1 MKIKDLMKKP
11 IVIEH
16 DMMLSDAA
24 KLMTKYS
31 ISSLLIVNDGE
42 VLGIITYHDLVR
54 NFGESKKVSEVMTRK
69 VVSVK
74 EGDKLQSAIE
84 IWREK
89 EIGVFPVLNSK
100 GKLVGIL
107 DSKDILKS
115 WDNED
120 YIID

>member
-1 MKIKDLMKKP
+1 MKIKDLMKRP
-11 IVIEH
+11 VVIEH
-16 DMMLSDAA
+16 DMMLCDAA

-42 VLGIITYHDLVR
+42 VFGIITYHDLVR
-54 NFGESKKVSEVMTRK
+54 NFGESKKVSEIMTRQ
-69 VVSVK
+69 VISVK
-74 EGDKLQSAIE
+74 ENDKLQSAIE
-84 IWREK
+84 ILREK
-89 EIGVFPVLNSK
+89 EIGVFPVLNSR

>member
-1 MKIKDLMKKP
+1 MKIKDLMRKP

-31 ISSLLIVNDGE
+31 ISSLLIVNNGE
-42 VLGIITYHDLVR
+42 VIGIITYHDLVR
-54 NFGESKKVSEVMTRK
+54 NFGEPKKVSEIMTRQLI
-69 VVSVK
+69 SVK
-74 EGDKLQSAIE
+74 ENDKLQSAIE
-84 IWREK
+84 ILREK
-89 EIGVFPVLNSK
+89 GLVVFPVLNSK

-107 DSKDILKS
+107 DARDILKS

>member
-16 DMMLSDAA
+16 DMMLSDVA

-84 IWREK
+84 ILREK